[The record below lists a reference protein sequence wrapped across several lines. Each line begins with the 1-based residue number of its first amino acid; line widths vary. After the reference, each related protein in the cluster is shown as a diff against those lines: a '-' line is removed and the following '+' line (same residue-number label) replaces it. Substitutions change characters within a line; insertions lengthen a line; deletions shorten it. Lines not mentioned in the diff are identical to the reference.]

1 MRENGLGG
9 FVIISDFIHS
19 GVFAA
24 SLTPLTKEL
33 DPDVDKLIGHANWL
47 IGNGCDG
54 VAILG
59 TTGEANS
66 FSLKQRLDLIAGVT
80 QKVPSEKMMIGTGCC
95 AFADTLLLTRAAL
108 AGGCGN
114 VLMLPTFYYKNQSD
128 DSVYATF
135 AEVIERIGDERLHIF
150 LYHFPQMSGT
160 PISIEVV
167 ERLIKDYPQT
177 IVGLKDSS
185 GEWDKNTKVLLKN
198 FPGFATFAGSEQ
210 FLLNDLQAGG
220 PGCISA
226 TVNVTAPLAKTVIDL
241 WRAGDD
247 AAEEAQVQLTRI
259 RLAFQKYPAIA
270 ALKFLTSHRT
280 ADSGW
285 LNILLPHLGLPK
297 AHRQELLATLAE
309 VDFFD
314 HMTQFAG

>member
-1 MRENGLGG
+1 M
-9 FVIISDFIHS
+9 IISDFILS

-33 DPDVDKLIGHANWL
+33 NPDIDKLIDHAGWL
-47 IGNGCDG
+47 LANGCDG

-66 FSLKQRLDLIAGVT
+66 FSLKQRLDLIAAVT
-80 QKVPSEKMMIGTGCC
+80 QKLPSDSMMIGTGCS
-95 AFADTLLLTRAAL
+95 AFADTLSLTRAAL

-135 AEVIERIGDERLHIF
+135 AEVIQRIGEAHLRIF

-167 ERLIKDYPQT
+167 ERLIKNYPQT

-185 GEWDKNTKVLLKN
+185 GEWDTNTKVLLKN

-210 FLLNDLQAGG
+210 YLLNDLRAGG

-226 TVNVTAPLAKTVIDL
+226 TVNVTAPLAKTVMDL
-241 WRAGDD
+241 WHAGND

-259 RLAFQKYPAIA
+259 RLAFQPFPVIS
-270 ALKFLTSHRT
+270 ALKFLTSRRT

-285 LNILLPHLGLPK
+285 LNILLPHLSLPK
-297 AHRQELLATLAE
+297 TGQQKLLASLARVE
-309 VDFFD
+309 FFERV
-314 HMTQFAG
+314 TQFSG

>member
-1 MRENGLGG
+1 M
-9 FVIISDFIHS
+9 FKSDFIVS

-24 SLTPLTKEL
+24 SLTPLTSDLE
-33 DPDVDKLIGHANWL
+33 PDVDKLIGHANWL
-47 IGNGCDG
+47 FGNGCDG

-80 QKVPSEKMMIGTGCC
+80 RKLPSEKMMIGTGCC
-95 AFADTLLLTRAAL
+95 AFADTLALTRAAV

-114 VLMLPTFYYKNQSD
+114 VLMLPTFYYKHQSD

-135 AEVIERIGDERLHIF
+135 AEVIERMGEADLHIF

-160 PISIEVV
+160 PITIAVV

-185 GEWDKNTKVLLKN
+185 GEWEKNTVVLLKN
-198 FPGFATFAGSEQ
+198 FPDFATFAGSEE
-210 FLLNDLQAGG
+210 FLLKNLQAGG

-226 TVNVTAPLAKTVIDL
+226 TVNVTAPLAKTVFDL
-241 WRAGDD
+241 WRAGDGAAKD
-247 AAEEAQVQLTRI
+247 AQEQLTRI
-259 RLAFQKYPAIA
+259 RLEFQQFPVIA
-270 ALKFLTSHRT
+270 ALKFLTSRRT
-280 ADSGW
+280 EDSAW
-285 LNILLPHLGLPK
+285 LNILLPHLHLPETR
-297 AHRQELLATLAE
+297 RQELLAALSRVE
-309 VDFFD
+309 FFD
-314 HMTQFAG
+314 RVPLFAGVKRS

>member
-1 MRENGLGG
+1 M
-9 FVIISDFIHS
+9 IISDFILS

-33 DPDVDKLIGHANWL
+33 DPDIDKLIRHAGWL
-47 IGNGCDG
+47 LTNGCNG

-66 FSLKQRLDLIAGVT
+66 FSLKQRLNLIAGVT
-80 QKVPSEKMMIGTGCC
+80 QNLPSEKIMIGTGCC
-95 AFADTLLLTRAAL
+95 ALADTLSLTRAAL

-135 AEVIERIGDERLHIF
+135 AEVIERIGDGRLHIF

-160 PISIEVV
+160 SISIQVV
-167 ERLIKDYPQT
+167 ERLIKDYPKT
-177 IVGLKDSS
+177 VVGLKDSS
-185 GEWDKNTKVLLKN
+185 GEWDKNTRVLLEN
-198 FPGFATFAGSEQ
+198 FPGFAIFAGSEQ

-226 TVNVTAPLAKTVIDL
+226 TVNVTAPLAKTVIDH
-241 WRAGDD
+241 WHAGDQ
-247 AAEEAQVQLTRI
+247 AADEAQAQLTRI
-259 RLAFQKYPAIA
+259 RLAFQNFPVIA
-270 ALKFLTSHRT
+270 ALKFLISRRT
-280 ADSGW
+280 ADTGW
-285 LNILLPHLGLPK
+285 LNILLPHLRLPET
-297 AHRQELLATLAE
+297 RQQELLAALADAE
-309 VDFFD
+309 FFD
-314 HMTQFAG
+314 RVPQFAG

>member
-1 MRENGLGG
+1 MP
-9 FVIISDFIHS
+9 DFILS

-33 DPDVDKLIGHANWL
+33 NPDADRLIGHANWL
-47 IGNGCDG
+47 FENGCDG

-66 FSLKQRLDLIAGVT
+66 FSLKQRLELIAEVT
-80 QKVPSEKMMIGTGCC
+80 RELPSDKMMIGTGCC
-95 AFADTLLLTRAAL
+95 AVADTLSLTRAVL

-135 AEVIERIGDERLHIF
+135 AEVIERIGDARLSVF

-167 ERLIKDYPQT
+167 GRLIKDYPDT
-177 IVGLKDSS
+177 VVGLKDSS
-185 GEWDKNTKVLLKN
+185 GEWEENTSLLLRH

-210 FLLNDLQAGG
+210 FLLKDLLAGG

-226 TVNVTAPLAKTVIDL
+226 TVNVTAPMAKTVIDL
-241 WRAGDD
+241 WRAGTDT
-247 AAEEAQVQLTRI
+247 AQEAQKELI
-259 RLAFQKYPAIA
+259 RVRQVLQKFPVIA
-270 ALKFLTSHRT
+270 ALKFLTARRT
-280 ADSGW
+280 GDTEW
-285 LNILLPHLGLPK
+285 LNILLPHLNLSEK
-297 AHRQELLATLAE
+297 HRQLLLTALAE
-309 VDFFD
+309 TEFFNRV
-314 HMTQFAG
+314 TAFAV

>member
-1 MRENGLGG
+1 MAL
-9 FVIISDFIHS
+9 SDFMVS

-24 SLTPLTKEL
+24 SLTPLTKNL
-33 DPDVDKLIGHANWL
+33 DPDVEKLITHANWL
-47 IGNGCDG
+47 LANGCNG

-66 FSLKQRLDLIAGVT
+66 FSLEQRLDLIAGVT
-80 QKVPSEKMMIGTGCC
+80 RKLPSERMMLGTGCC
-95 AFADTLLLTRAAL
+95 ALADTLALTRAAV

-135 AEVIERIGDERLHIF
+135 AEVIERIGEPGLQIF

-160 PISIEVV
+160 PITIAVV

-185 GEWDKNTKVLLKN
+185 GEWEKNTAVLLKN

-210 FLLNDLQAGG
+210 FLLKNLQAGG

-226 TVNVTAPLAKTVIDL
+226 TVNVTAPLAKKVFDL
-241 WRAGDD
+241 WRAGDGAATD
-247 AAEEAQVQLTRI
+247 AQKQLTRI
-259 RLAFQKYPAIA
+259 RMEFQQFPVIA
-270 ALKFLTSHRT
+270 ALKFLTSRRT
-280 ADSGW
+280 EDAGW
-285 LNILLPHLGLPK
+285 LNIQLPHLDLPETR
-297 AHRQELLATLAE
+297 RQELLAALSRVE
-309 VDFFD
+309 FFD
-314 HMTQFAG
+314 RVPLFAGLAAEPAAGK

>member
-9 FVIISDFIHS
+9 FVTISDFILS

-24 SLTPLTKEL
+24 SLTPLTKDL
-33 DPDVDKLIGHANWL
+33 DPDVDKLIGHVAWL
-47 IGNGCDG
+47 LGNGCDG

-80 QKVPSEKMMIGTGCC
+80 QKLPSEKMMIGTGCC
-95 AFADTLLLTRAAL
+95 AFADTLSLTRAAL
-108 AGGCGN
+108 TGGCGN

-135 AEVIERIGDERLHIF
+135 AEVIERVGDEHLHIF

-160 PISIEVV
+160 PISIDVV

-185 GEWDKNTKVLLKN
+185 GEWDKNTRVLLN
-198 FPGFATFAGSEQ
+198 DFPGFATFAGSEQ

-241 WRAGDD
+241 WHAGDE

-259 RLAFQKYPAIA
+259 RLAFQRFPVIA
-270 ALKFLTSHRT
+270 ALKFLTSRRT

-285 LNILLPHLGLPK
+285 LNILLPHLRLPQK
-297 AHRQELLATLAE
+297 GQQELLATLAGVE
-309 VDFFD
+309 FFD
-314 HMTQFAG
+314 RVTRFAG

>member
-1 MRENGLGG
+1 
-9 FVIISDFIHS
+9 VINSDFILS

-24 SLTPLTKEL
+24 SLTPLTKDL

-47 IGNGCDG
+47 LGNGCDG

-80 QKVPSEKMMIGTGCC
+80 QKLPSAKMMIGTGCC
-95 AFADTLLLTRAAL
+95 AFADTLALTRAAL

-114 VLMLPTFYYKNQSD
+114 VLMLPTFYYKNQSN

-135 AEVIERIGDERLHIF
+135 AEVIDRIGDAGLHIF
-150 LYHFPQMSGT
+150 LYHFPQMSGS

-167 ERLIKDYPQT
+167 ERLIKNYPQT

-185 GEWDKNTKVLLKN
+185 GEWDKNTKILLKN

-226 TVNVTAPLAKTVIDL
+226 TVNVTAPLAKTVIDR
-241 WRAGDD
+241 WHAGDD
-247 AAEEAQVQLTRI
+247 AAEEAQIKLTRI
-259 RLAFQKYPAIA
+259 RLAFQNFPVIA
-270 ALKFLTSHRT
+270 ALKFLTSRRT
-280 ADSGW
+280 ADSDW
-285 LNILLPHLGLPK
+285 LNILLPHLSLSPK
-297 AHRQELLATLAE
+297 RQQELLAKLDGVE
-309 VDFFD
+309 FFD
-314 HMTQFAG
+314 RFTQFAG

>member
-1 MRENGLGG
+1 M
-9 FVIISDFIHS
+9 IISDFILS

-47 IGNGCDG
+47 FGNGCDG

-80 QKVPSEKMMIGTGCC
+80 QKLPSEKMMIGTGCC
-95 AFADTLLLTRAAL
+95 AFADTLSLTRAAL

-114 VLMLPTFYYKNQSD
+114 VLMLPTFYYKNQSH

-135 AEVIERIGDERLHIF
+135 AEVIERIGEERLHIF

-259 RLAFQKYPAIA
+259 RLAFRKFPVIA
-270 ALKFLTSHRT
+270 ALKFLTSRRT

-285 LNILLPHLGLPK
+285 LNILLPHLSLPK
-297 AHRQELLATLAE
+297 TRRQDLLATLASVE
-309 VDFFD
+309 FFD
-314 HMTQFAG
+314 RVTQFAG